1 MTQSPPPAGAPP
13 IPYGR
18 QVISDE
24 DIAAVVAVLRS
35 DFLTQG
41 PVVPAF
47 EAAVAARVGAAHAVA
62 VNSATSALHV
72 ACMALGLG
80 PGDVLW
86 TVPTTFVA
94 SANCALYCGASVDF
108 VDIDPVRWTMCP
120 RALER
125 KLAAAAAAGRLPRVI
140 VPVHLCG
147 QSADMAA
154 IGALARAHGVRVIE
168 DASHSIGATHE
179 GRPVGDCRH
188 SDITVFSFHPVKII
202 TTAEGGLATTQ
213 DRALARA
220 MELARSH
227 GITRDPAEMTH
238 APDGAWYYQQVT
250 LGYNYRMTEM
260 QAALGL
266 SQMARLDDFVARRR
280 ALAARYDRLLAPL
293 PLQRPAPPADAGSA
307 WHLYVVRVAAD
318 RHRRVF
324 DALRADGIG
333 VNLHYIPVHTQP
345 HYRAMGFAEGQF
357 PQAEAYY
364 AEAISIPLH
373 AGLTEADQDRVV
385 AALTRALGA
394 G

>member
-1 MTQSPPPAGAPP
+1 M

-18 QVISDE
+18 QDISDE
-24 DIAAVVAVLRS
+24 DIAAVVAVLKS

-94 SANCALYCGASVDF
+94 SANCALYCGATVDF
-108 VDIDPVRWTMCP
+108 VDIDPQRWTMCP
-120 RALER
+120 QALEA
-125 KLAAAAAAGRLPRVI
+125 KLATAAAAGRLPKVI
-140 VPVHLCG
+140 VPVHLSG

-154 IGALARAHGVRVIE
+154 IGQLARAYGVRVIE
-168 DASHSIGATHE
+168 DASHSIGADHE
-179 GRPVGDCRH
+179 GRPVGDCRY
-188 SDITVFSFHPVKII
+188 SDICVFSFHPVKII

-213 DRALARA
+213 DPGLARA
-220 MELARSH
+220 MDLARSH
-227 GITRDPAEMTH
+227 GITREPSEMTH
-238 APDGAWYYQQVT
+238 PPDGPWYYQQVT

-266 SQMARLDDFVARRR
+266 SQMSRLDAFVARRR
-280 ALAARYDRLLAPL
+280 ELAARYDRLLGNL
-293 PLQRPAPPADAGSA
+293 PLKRPAPPDDVASA
-307 WHLYVVRVAAD
+307 WHLYVIRVEAA
-318 RHRRVF
+318 RHRAVF
-324 DALRADGIG
+324 EALRAAGIG

-364 AEAISIPLH
+364 AEAISIPLY
-373 AGLTEADQDRVV
+373 AGLTDADQDRVV
-385 AALTRALGA
+385 AALARALDA
-394 G
+394 A

>member
-1 MTQSPPPAGAPP
+1 M

-18 QVISDE
+18 QDISDD

-35 DFLTQG
+35 DYLTQG
-41 PVVPAF
+41 PMVPRF
-47 EAAVAARVGAAHAVA
+47 EAAVAAQVGAAHAVA
-62 VNSATSALHV
+62 VNSATSALHI
-72 ACMALGLG
+72 ACLALGLG
-80 PGDVLW
+80 PGDMLW

-94 SANCALYCGASVDF
+94 SANCALYCGAAVDF

-120 RALER
+120 KALAA
-125 KLAAAAAAGRLPRVI
+125 KLEAAAAAGRLPKVI

-147 QSADMAA
+147 QSADMAE
-154 IGALARAHGVRVIE
+154 IGRLARAYGAKVIE

-188 SDITVFSFHPVKII
+188 SDICVFSFHPVKII

-213 DRALARA
+213 DAKLARA

-238 APDGAWYYQQVT
+238 APDGPWYYQQVA

-266 SQMARLDDFVARRR
+266 SQMGRLQAFVARRR
-280 ALAARYDRLLAPL
+280 QLAARYDRMLGNL
-293 PLQRPAPPADAGSA
+293 PLVRPAPPADVESA
-307 WHLYVVRVAAD
+307 WHLYVVRVEAA
-318 RHRRVF
+318 RHKAVF
-324 DALRADGIG
+324 EALRADGIG

-345 HYRAMGFAEGQF
+345 FYRAMGFAPGQF
-357 PQAEAYY
+357 PQAERYY
-364 AEAISIPLH
+364 AEAISIPLY
-373 AGLTEADQDRVV
+373 AGLSDADQDRVI
-385 AALTRALGA
+385 AALERALA
-394 G
+394 

>member
-1 MTQSPPPAGAPP
+1 M

-18 QVISDE
+18 QDISDE

-41 PVVPAF
+41 PQVPAF
-47 EAAVAARVGAAHAVA
+47 EAAVAARVGAAHGVA

-86 TVPTTFVA
+86 TVPNTFVA
-94 SANCALYCGASVDF
+94 SANCALYCGAAVDF
-108 VDIDPVRWTMCP
+108 VDIDPVTWTMCP
-120 RALER
+120 RALEA
-125 KLAAAAAAGRLPRVI
+125 KLTAAAAAGRLPKVI

-154 IGALARAHGVRVIE
+154 IGRLARAHGVRVIE

-179 GRPVGDCRH
+179 GRPVGDCRY

-202 TTAEGGLATTQ
+202 TTAEGGLCTTQ
-213 DRALARA
+213 DARLARA

-238 APDGAWYYQQVT
+238 APDGPWYYQQIT
-250 LGYNYRMTEM
+250 LGYNYRMTEL

-266 SQMARLDDFVARRR
+266 SQLSRLDAFVARRR
-280 ALAARYDRLLAPL
+280 ALAARYDRLLAGL
-293 PLQRPAPPADAGSA
+293 PLTRPAPPAEVDSA

-318 RHRRVF
+318 RHLAVF
-324 DALRADGIG
+324 NALRADGIG

-345 HYRAMGFAEGQF
+345 FYRALGFAPGQF

-364 AEAISIPLH
+364 AEAISIPLY
-373 AGLTEADQDRVV
+373 AGLSDADQDRVV
-385 AALTRALGA
+385 AALSRALA
-394 G
+394 RTAA